1 MYILKSFTSKHVL
14 QFFISFTFQS
24 SFIFVDIISLIRYNT
39 GMEKRSRLL
48 CIKYPQTTAN

>member
-1 MYILKSFTSKHVL
+1 MYILKSFTSKHVS
-14 QFFISFTFQS
+14 QFFLSVTSQS